1 MSFRR
6 EPVAAQLWETVAVF
20 PLQTQRVL
28 TLVKMET
35 TLGTSAVRLFF
46 PLFSQIS
53 CKEPSGGQL
62 TAEKLDGVMGK
73 FTAG

>member
-6 EPVAAQLWETVAVF
+6 EPVAAQLWETVVAF
-20 PLQTQRVL
+20 PPQTQRVL

-35 TLGTSAVRLFF
+35 ILSTSAVRLFF

-53 CKEPSGGQL
+53 CKEPSAGQL
-62 TAEKLDGVMGK
+62 TPGKLDGVMGK